1 MKLNFGSMESR
12 SQTSITIKAIHLG
25 IKPPVAAI
33 QINKDMVQ
41 PIPETGVTQVRA

>member
-12 SQTSITIKAIHLG
+12 SPLSDTINAIPLG
-25 IKPPVAAI
+25 IKPPVAPI

-41 PIPETGVTQVRA
+41 PIPEIGAIMVPA